1 MGKKKEIWVRGG
13 EKIELY
19 RSTEP
24 VGSPHS
30 ALGRTGCVK
39 FRRTVYDDR
48 FDRVVWVQTSL
59 NGVESTLLDE
69 ARKALTN
76 LGYKREEPKPHAQA
90 QDPV

>member
-1 MGKKKEIWVRGG
+1 MDKKKEIWVRGD

-19 RSTEP
+19 RSTYS

-30 ALGRTGCVK
+30 GLGSTGCVK

-59 NGVESTLLDE
+59 EGINSTLLTD
-69 ARKALTN
+69 ARKMLTN
-76 LGYKREEPKPHAQA
+76 LGYVRN
-90 QDPV
+90 